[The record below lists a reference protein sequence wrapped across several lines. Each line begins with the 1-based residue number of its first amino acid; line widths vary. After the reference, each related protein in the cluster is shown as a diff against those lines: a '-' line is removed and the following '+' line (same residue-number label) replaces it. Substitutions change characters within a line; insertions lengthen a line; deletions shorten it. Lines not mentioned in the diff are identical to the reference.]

1 MNPIHLERQV
11 KERLASMLNFI
22 GKRIGE
28 RTEETVDENP
38 LEPVVIGYQ
47 STRLL
52 VRYEIAGVAGFEL
65 QVLKCKA

>member
-1 MNPIHLERQV
+1 
-11 KERLASMLNFI
+11 MLNFI

-47 STRLL
+47 SARLL
-52 VRYEIAGVAGFEL
+52 VRYEIAGFEL